1 MSGTL
6 YLLPTVISEET
17 LTTVIPADVREKAR
31 QIDHFLVEAAKTA
44 RHYLKD
50 LDHPKPI
57 ASLSIVEIGHEPDPA
72 KIDAWLAPLRE
83 GHDMAIVSE
92 SGCPGVADPGAQIVA
107 RVQAEGGRVVPLVG
121 PSSLL
126 LTLMASGLD
135 GQHFRFTGYLPIAD
149 ADRREAL
156 LSLERESARGET
168 ILFIETPY
176 RNRAMLESLLEVLR
190 PDTRL
195 CVAQDVTGKNESIRT
210 KTIAAWKAASEE
222 ERELLKVPTV
232 FAFLAA
238 PQRAAAK
245 GKSASRPSARQ
256 PRGEKME
263 EDSRARTGGHGKGRS
278 ARGGAFRKN
287 KTGR

>member
-17 LTTVIPADVREKAR
+17 LASVIPADVREKAR

-72 KIDAWLAPLRE
+72 KIDEWLTPLRE

-149 ADRREAL
+149 AERREAL

-176 RNRAMLESLLEVLR
+176 RNRTMLESLLEVLR

-210 KTIAAWKAASEE
+210 KTIAAWRAASEE

-238 PQRAAAK
+238 PQRTQAK
-245 GKSASRPSARQ
+245 AKSAFRPSASVQRS
-256 PRGEKME
+256 EKMG

-287 KTGR
+287 KTGL

>member
-17 LTTVIPADVREKAR
+17 LASVIPTEVRAKAC

-50 LDHPKPI
+50 LGHPKPI

-83 GHDMAIVSE
+83 GFDMAIVSE
-92 SGCPGVADPGAQIVA
+92 SGCPGIADPGAQIVA

-176 RNRAMLESLLEVLR
+176 RNRTMLESLLEVLR

-210 KTIAAWKAASEE
+210 KTIAAWKAASED
-222 ERELLKVPTV
+222 ERELLKIPTV

-238 PQRAAAK
+238 PHRTQAK
-245 GKSASRPSARQ
+245 AKSAFRPSATAR
-256 PRGEKME
+256 RSETMR
-263 EDSRARTGGHGKGRS
+263 EDSRARTGGHGTGRS
-278 ARGGAFRKN
+278 ARSGAFRKN
-287 KTGR
+287 RTR

>member
-17 LTTVIPADVREKAR
+17 LTSVIPLDVREKAR

-50 LDHPKPI
+50 LGHPKPI

-72 KIDAWLAPLRE
+72 KIDEWLAPLRE

-107 RVQAEGGRVVPLVG
+107 RLQAEGGRVVPLVG

-176 RNRAMLESLLEVLR
+176 RNRTMLESLLEVLR

-210 KTIAAWKAASEE
+210 KTIAAWKAASED
-222 ERELLKVPTV
+222 ERELLKIPTV

-238 PQRAAAK
+238 PHRTQAK
-245 GKSASRPSARQ
+245 AKSAFRPSATAR
-256 PRGEKME
+256 RSETMR
-263 EDSRARTGGHGKGRS
+263 EDSRARTGGHGTGRS
-278 ARGGAFRKN
+278 ARSGAFRKN
-287 KTGR
+287 KAGR

>member
-17 LTTVIPADVREKAR
+17 LASVIPAEVRAKAC

-50 LDHPKPI
+50 LGHPKPI

-72 KIDAWLAPLRE
+72 KIDEWLAPLRE

-107 RVQAEGGRVVPLVG
+107 RVQADGGRVVPLVG

-126 LTLMASGLD
+126 LTLMGSGLD

-149 ADRREAL
+149 AERREAL

-176 RNRAMLESLLEVLR
+176 RNRTMLESLLEVLR

-210 KTIAAWKAASEE
+210 KTIAAWKAASED
-222 ERELLKVPTV
+222 ERELLKIPTV

-238 PQRAAAK
+238 PHRTQAK
-245 GKSASRPSARQ
+245 AKSAFRPSATAR
-256 PRGEKME
+256 RSETMG
-263 EDSRARTGGHGKGRS
+263 EDSRARTGGHGTGRS
-278 ARGGAFRKN
+278 ARSGAFRKN
-287 KTGR
+287 RTR

>member
-17 LTTVIPADVREKAR
+17 LASVIPTEVRAKAC

-50 LDHPKPI
+50 LGHPKPI

-72 KIDAWLAPLRE
+72 KIDEWLAPLRE

-135 GQHFRFTGYLPIAD
+135 GQRFRFTGYLPIAD

-210 KTIAAWKAASEE
+210 KTITAWKAASEE

-256 PRGEKME
+256 PRGEKMG

>member
-17 LTTVIPADVREKAR
+17 LTSVIPADVREKAR

-50 LDHPKPI
+50 LGHPKPI

-92 SGCPGVADPGAQIVA
+92 SGCPGVAAPGAQIVA
-107 RVQAEGGRVVPLVG
+107 RVPA
-121 PSSLL
+121 
-126 LTLMASGLD
+126 MASGLD

-176 RNRAMLESLLEVLR
+176 RNRTMLESLLEVLR

-210 KTIAAWKAASEE
+210 KTIAAWKAAPEE

-256 PRGEKME
+256 PRGEKMG

>member
-256 PRGEKME
+256 PRGEKMG
-263 EDSRARTGGHGKGRS
+263 EDSRARMGGHGKGRS

>member
-6 YLLPTVISEET
+6 YLLPTEISEET
-17 LTTVIPADVREKAR
+17 LTSVIPVDVREKAR

-50 LDHPKPI
+50 LGHPKPI

-83 GHDMAIVSE
+83 GFDMAIVSE

-107 RVQAEGGRVVPLVG
+107 RVQADGGRVVPLVG

-126 LTLMASGLD
+126 LTLMGSGLD

-176 RNRAMLESLLEVLR
+176 RNRTMLESLLEVLR

-210 KTIAAWKAASEE
+210 KTIAAWKAASED
-222 ERELLKVPTV
+222 ERELLKIPTV

-238 PQRAAAK
+238 PHRTQAK
-245 GKSASRPSARQ
+245 AKSAFRPSATAR
-256 PRGEKME
+256 RSETMG
-263 EDSRARTGGHGKGRS
+263 EDSRARTGGHGTGRS
-278 ARGGAFRKN
+278 ARSGAFRKN
-287 KTGR
+287 RTR

>member
-17 LTTVIPADVREKAR
+17 LTSVSPADVREKAR

-50 LDHPKPI
+50 LGHPKPI

-176 RNRAMLESLLEVLR
+176 RNRTMLESLLEVLR

-238 PQRAAAK
+238 PQRTQVKA
-245 GKSASRPSARQ
+245 KSAFRASAAT
-256 PRGEKME
+256 PRGEKMG
-263 EDSRARTGGHGKGRS
+263 EDSRAQTGGHGKGRS

-287 KTGR
+287 KSGR

>member
-17 LTTVIPADVREKAR
+17 LTLVIPTEVREKAR

-50 LDHPKPI
+50 LEHPKPI

-72 KIDAWLAPLRE
+72 KIDEWLAPLRE

-107 RVQAEGGRVVPLVG
+107 RVQADGGRVVPLVG

-126 LTLMASGLD
+126 LTLMGSGLD

-176 RNRAMLESLLEVLR
+176 RNRTMLESLLEVLR

-210 KTIAAWKAASEE
+210 KTIAAWKAASED
-222 ERELLKVPTV
+222 ERELLKIPTV

-238 PQRAAAK
+238 PHRTQAK
-245 GKSASRPSARQ
+245 AKSAFRPSATAR
-256 PRGEKME
+256 RSETMG
-263 EDSRARTGGHGKGRS
+263 EDSRARTGGHGTGRS
-278 ARGGAFRKN
+278 ARSGAFRKN
-287 KTGR
+287 RTR

>member
-17 LTTVIPADVREKAR
+17 LTSVIPADVREKAR

-149 ADRREAL
+149 AERREAL

-176 RNRAMLESLLEVLR
+176 RNRTMLESLLEVLR

-245 GKSASRPSARQ
+245 GKSASHPSARQ
-256 PRGEKME
+256 PRSEKMGD
-263 EDSRARTGGHGKGRS
+263 DSRARTGGHGKGRS

>member
-17 LTTVIPADVREKAR
+17 LTSVIPTEVREKAR

-50 LDHPKPI
+50 LEHPKPI

-72 KIDAWLAPLRE
+72 KIDAWLEPLRE
-83 GHDMAIVSE
+83 GFDMAIVSE

-149 ADRREAL
+149 AERREAL
-156 LSLERESARGET
+156 LTLERESARGET

-176 RNRAMLESLLEVLR
+176 RNRTMLESLLETLR

-210 KTIAAWKAASEE
+210 KTIEAWRRATEE

-238 PQRAAAK
+238 PQKAAAK

-256 PRGEKME
+256 PRGEKMG
-263 EDSRARTGGHGKGRS
+263 EDSRARTGAHREGRS
-278 ARGGAFRKN
+278 ARSGAFRKN
-287 KTGR
+287 RTR

>member
-17 LTTVIPADVREKAR
+17 LTSVIPADVREKAR

-44 RHYLKD
+44 RRYLKD

-72 KIDAWLAPLRE
+72 KIDAWLRPLRE

-149 ADRREAL
+149 AERREAL

-176 RNRAMLESLLEVLR
+176 RNRTMLESLLEVLR

-238 PQRAAAK
+238 PQRTQVKA
-245 GKSASRPSARQ
+245 KSAFRASAAT
-256 PRGEKME
+256 PRGEKMG
-263 EDSRARTGGHGKGRS
+263 EDSRAQTGGHGKGRS

-287 KTGR
+287 KSGR

>member
-17 LTTVIPADVREKAR
+17 LTSVIPTEVREKAR

-50 LDHPKPI
+50 LEHPKPI

-72 KIDAWLAPLRE
+72 KIDAWLEPLRE
-83 GHDMAIVSE
+83 GFDMAIVSE

-149 ADRREAL
+149 AERREAL
-156 LSLERESARGET
+156 LTLERESARGET

-176 RNRAMLESLLEVLR
+176 RNRTMLKSLLETLR

-210 KTIAAWKAASEE
+210 KTIEAWRRATEE

-238 PQRAAAK
+238 PQKVAAK

-256 PRGEKME
+256 PRGEKMG
-263 EDSRARTGGHGKGRS
+263 EDSRARTGGHREGRS
-278 ARGGAFRKN
+278 ARSGAFRKN
-287 KTGR
+287 RTR

>member
-17 LTTVIPADVREKAR
+17 LASVIPADVREKAR

-50 LDHPKPI
+50 LGHPKPI

-83 GHDMAIVSE
+83 GHNMAIMSE

-176 RNRAMLESLLEVLR
+176 RNRTMLESLLEVLR

-210 KTIAAWKAASEE
+210 KTIAAWKAAPEE

-256 PRGEKME
+256 PRGEKMG

-278 ARGGAFRKN
+278 ARGGALRKN

>member
-17 LTTVIPADVREKAR
+17 LTSVIPADVREKAR

-50 LDHPKPI
+50 LGHPKPI
-57 ASLSIVEIGHEPDPA
+57 ASLSIVEIGHEPDLA

-107 RVQAEGGRVVPLVG
+107 RVQADGGRVVPLVG

-126 LTLMASGLD
+126 LTLMGSGLD

-176 RNRAMLESLLEVLR
+176 RNRTMLESLLEVLR

-256 PRGEKME
+256 PRGEKMG

>member
-17 LTTVIPADVREKAR
+17 LASVIPAEVRAKAC

-50 LDHPKPI
+50 LGHPKPI

-72 KIDAWLAPLRE
+72 KIDEWLAPLRE

-107 RVQAEGGRVVPLVG
+107 RVQADGGRVVPLVG

-126 LTLMASGLD
+126 LTLMGSGLD

-176 RNRAMLESLLEVLR
+176 RNRTMLESLLEVLR

-210 KTIAAWKAASEE
+210 KTIAAWKAASED
-222 ERELLKVPTV
+222 ERELLKIPTV

-238 PQRAAAK
+238 PHRTQAK
-245 GKSASRPSARQ
+245 AKSAFRPSATARHSETM
-256 PRGEKME
+256 GEN
-263 EDSRARTGGHGKGRS
+263 SRARTGGHGTGRS
-278 ARGGAFRKN
+278 ARSGSFRKN
-287 KTGR
+287 RTR

>member
-17 LTTVIPADVREKAR
+17 LASVIPAEVRAKAC

-50 LDHPKPI
+50 LEHPKPI

-72 KIDAWLAPLRE
+72 KIDAWLEPLRE
-83 GHDMAIVSE
+83 GFDMAIVSE

-149 ADRREAL
+149 AERREAL
-156 LSLERESARGET
+156 LTLERESARGET

-176 RNRAMLESLLEVLR
+176 RNRTMLESLLETLR

-210 KTIAAWKAASEE
+210 KTIEAWRRATEE

-238 PQRAAAK
+238 PQKAAAK

-256 PRGEKME
+256 PRGEKMG
-263 EDSRARTGGHGKGRS
+263 EDSRARTGEHREGRS
-278 ARGGAFRKN
+278 ARSGAFRKN
-287 KTGR
+287 RTR

>member
-92 SGCPGVADPGAQIVA
+92 SGCPGVADPGSGCLLSISL
-107 RVQAEGGRVVPLVG
+107 RVV
-121 PSSLL
+121 SLI
-126 LTLMASGLD
+126 
-135 GQHFRFTGYLPIAD
+135 P
-149 ADRREAL
+149 
-156 LSLERESARGET
+156 
-168 ILFIETPY
+168 
-176 RNRAMLESLLEVLR
+176 
-190 PDTRL
+190 
-195 CVAQDVTGKNESIRT
+195 
-210 KTIAAWKAASEE
+210 
-222 ERELLKVPTV
+222 PTY
-232 FAFLAA
+232 
-238 PQRAAAK
+238 P
-245 GKSASRPSARQ
+245 
-256 PRGEKME
+256 E
-263 EDSRARTGGHGKGRS
+263 
-278 ARGGAFRKN
+278 
-287 KTGR
+287 

>member
-17 LTTVIPADVREKAR
+17 LASVIPAEVRAKAC

-50 LDHPKPI
+50 LGHPKPI

-72 KIDAWLAPLRE
+72 KIDEWLAPLRE

-107 RVQAEGGRVVPLVG
+107 RVQADGGRVVPLVG

-126 LTLMASGLD
+126 LTLMGSGLD

-176 RNRAMLESLLEVLR
+176 RNRTMLESLLEVLR

-210 KTIAAWKAASEE
+210 KTIAAWKATSED
-222 ERELLKVPTV
+222 ERELLKIPTV
-232 FAFLAA
+232 FAFLSA
-238 PQRAAAK
+238 PHRTQAK
-245 GKSASRPSARQ
+245 AKSAFRPSATAR
-256 PRGEKME
+256 RSETMG
-263 EDSRARTGGHGKGRS
+263 EDSRARTGGHGTGRS
-278 ARGGAFRKN
+278 ARSGAFRKN
-287 KTGR
+287 RTR

>member
-17 LTTVIPADVREKAR
+17 LASVIPAEVRAKAC

-50 LDHPKPI
+50 LGHPKPI

-72 KIDAWLAPLRE
+72 KIDEWLAPLRE

-149 ADRREAL
+149 AERREAL
-156 LSLERESARGET
+156 LTLERESARGET

-176 RNRAMLESLLEVLR
+176 RNRTMLESLLEVLR

-210 KTIAAWKAASEE
+210 KTIAAWKAASED
-222 ERELLKVPTV
+222 ERELLKIPTV

-238 PQRAAAK
+238 PHRTQAK
-245 GKSASRPSARQ
+245 AKSAFRPSATAR
-256 PRGEKME
+256 RSETMG
-263 EDSRARTGGHGKGRS
+263 EDSRARTGGHGTGRS
-278 ARGGAFRKN
+278 ARSGAFRKN
-287 KTGR
+287 RTR

>member
-17 LTTVIPADVREKAR
+17 LASVIPAEVRAKAC

-50 LDHPKPI
+50 LGHPKPI

-72 KIDAWLAPLRE
+72 KIDEWLAPLRE
-83 GHDMAIVSE
+83 GHDMAIMSE

-107 RVQAEGGRVVPLVG
+107 RVQADGGRVVPLVG

-126 LTLMASGLD
+126 LTLMGSGLD

-176 RNRAMLESLLEVLR
+176 RNRTMLESLLEVLR

-210 KTIAAWKAASEE
+210 KTIAAWKAASED
-222 ERELLKVPTV
+222 ERELLKIPTV

-238 PQRAAAK
+238 PHRTQAK
-245 GKSASRPSARQ
+245 AKSAFRPSATAR
-256 PRGEKME
+256 RSETMG
-263 EDSRARTGGHGKGRS
+263 EDSRARTGGHGTGRS
-278 ARGGAFRKN
+278 ARSGAFRKN
-287 KTGR
+287 RTR

>member
-17 LTTVIPADVREKAR
+17 LTSVIPVDVREKAR

-50 LDHPKPI
+50 LGHPKPI

-72 KIDAWLAPLRE
+72 KIDEWLTPLRE
-83 GHDMAIVSE
+83 GHDMAVVSE

-149 ADRREAL
+149 AERREAL
-156 LSLERESARGET
+156 LTLERESARGET

-176 RNRAMLESLLEVLR
+176 RNRTMLASLLEALR

-245 GKSASRPSARQ
+245 GKSASRPSARP
-256 PRGEKME
+256 PRGEKMG

-287 KTGR
+287 KAGR

>member
-1 MSGTL
+1 MAQTPSRGTRHG
-6 YLLPTVISEET
+6 
-17 LTTVIPADVREKAR
+17 DRERIGLSRRRRPGRPDRRAR
-31 QIDHFLVEAAKTA
+31 A
-44 RHYLKD
+44 
-50 LDHPKPI
+50 
-57 ASLSIVEIGHEPDPA
+57 
-72 KIDAWLAPLRE
+72 
-83 GHDMAIVSE
+83 
-92 SGCPGVADPGAQIVA
+92 
-107 RVQAEGGRVVPLVG
+107 GRR
-121 PSSLL
+121 
-126 LTLMASGLD
+126 GLD

-149 ADRREAL
+149 AERREAL

-176 RNRAMLESLLEVLR
+176 RNRTMLESLLEVLR

-238 PQRAAAK
+238 PQRTQVKA
-245 GKSASRPSARQ
+245 KSAFRASAAT
-256 PRGEKME
+256 PRGEKMG
-263 EDSRARTGGHGKGRS
+263 EDSRAQTGGHGKGRS

-287 KTGR
+287 KSGR

>member
-17 LTTVIPADVREKAR
+17 LTSVIPTEVREKAR

-50 LDHPKPI
+50 LGHPKPI

-72 KIDAWLAPLRE
+72 KIDEWLAPLRE

-107 RVQAEGGRVVPLVG
+107 RVQADGGRVVPLVG

-126 LTLMASGLD
+126 LTLMGSGLD

-176 RNRAMLESLLEVLR
+176 RNRTMLESLLEVLR

-210 KTIAAWKAASEE
+210 KTIAAWKAASED
-222 ERELLKVPTV
+222 ERELLKIPTV

-238 PQRAAAK
+238 PHRTQAK
-245 GKSASRPSARQ
+245 AKSAFRPSATAR
-256 PRGEKME
+256 RSETMG
-263 EDSRARTGGHGKGRS
+263 EDSRARTGGHGTGRS
-278 ARGGAFRKN
+278 ARSGAFRKN
-287 KTGR
+287 RTR

>member
-17 LTTVIPADVREKAR
+17 LTSVIPVDVREKAR

-50 LDHPKPI
+50 LGHPKPI

-72 KIDAWLAPLRE
+72 KIDEWLTPLRE
-83 GHDMAIVSE
+83 GHDMAVVSE

-149 ADRREAL
+149 AERREAL
-156 LSLERESARGET
+156 LTLERESARGET
-168 ILFIETPY
+168 VLFIETPY
-176 RNRAMLESLLEVLR
+176 RNRTMLESLLETLR

-210 KTIAAWKAASEE
+210 KTIEAWRRATQE

-238 PQRAAAK
+238 SQRAAAK
-245 GKSASRPSARQ
+245 GKSASRSSARE
-256 PRGEKME
+256 PRGEKMG
-263 EDSRARTGGHGKGRS
+263 EDSRAQTGGHGKGRS

>member
-17 LTTVIPADVREKAR
+17 LASVIPADVREKAR

-50 LDHPKPI
+50 LGHPKPI

-83 GHDMAIVSE
+83 GHDMAIMSE

-149 ADRREAL
+149 AERRQAL

-176 RNRAMLESLLEVLR
+176 RNRTMLESLLEVLR

-210 KTIAAWKAASEE
+210 KTIAAWKAAPEE

-238 PQRAAAK
+238 PQRTQAK
-245 GKSASRPSARQ
+245 AKSAFRPSASAQRS
-256 PRGEKME
+256 EKMG

>member
-17 LTTVIPADVREKAR
+17 LTSVIPLDVREKAR

-50 LDHPKPI
+50 LGHPKPI

-72 KIDAWLAPLRE
+72 KIDAWLKPLRE

-149 ADRREAL
+149 AERREAL
-156 LSLERESARGET
+156 LTLERESARGET

-176 RNRAMLESLLEVLR
+176 RNRTMLESLLEVLR

-210 KTIAAWKAASEE
+210 KTIEAWRRASEE

-238 PQRAAAK
+238 PRRTEAK
-245 GKSASRPSARQ
+245 AKSAFRPSATAH
-256 PRGEKME
+256 RGETMG
-263 EDSRARTGGHGKGRS
+263 EDPRAQTGGHGKGRS

-287 KTGR
+287 KAGR

>member
-6 YLLPTVISEET
+6 YLLPTEISEET
-17 LTTVIPADVREKAR
+17 LASVIPAEVRAKAC

-50 LDHPKPI
+50 LGHPKPI

-72 KIDAWLAPLRE
+72 KIDEWLAPLRE

-107 RVQAEGGRVVPLVG
+107 RVQAEGGRIVPLVG

-156 LSLERESARGET
+156 LSLGRESARGET

-238 PQRAAAK
+238 PHRTQAK
-245 GKSASRPSARQ
+245 AKSAFRPSATAR
-256 PRGEKME
+256 RSETMG
-263 EDSRARTGGHGKGRS
+263 EDSRARTGGHGTGRS
-278 ARGGAFRKN
+278 ARSGAFRKN
-287 KTGR
+287 RTR

>member
-256 PRGEKME
+256 PRGEKMG

>member
-17 LTTVIPADVREKAR
+17 LTSVIPTEVREKAR

-50 LDHPKPI
+50 LEHPKPI

-72 KIDAWLAPLRE
+72 KIDAWLEPLRE
-83 GHDMAIVSE
+83 GFDMAIVSE

-176 RNRAMLESLLEVLR
+176 RNRTMLESLLEVLR

-210 KTIAAWKAASEE
+210 KTIAAWKAASED
-222 ERELLKVPTV
+222 ERELLKIPTV

-238 PQRAAAK
+238 PHRTQAK
-245 GKSASRPSARQ
+245 AKSAFRPSATAR
-256 PRGEKME
+256 RSETMG
-263 EDSRARTGGHGKGRS
+263 EDSRARTGGHGTGRS
-278 ARGGAFRKN
+278 ARSGAFRKN
-287 KTGR
+287 RTR

>member
-17 LTTVIPADVREKAR
+17 LASVIPTEVRAKAC

-50 LDHPKPI
+50 LGHPKPI

-72 KIDAWLAPLRE
+72 KIDEWLAPLRE

-126 LTLMASGLD
+126 LTLMGSGLD

-176 RNRAMLESLLEVLR
+176 RNRTMLESLLEVLR

-210 KTIAAWKAASEE
+210 KTIAAWKAASED
-222 ERELLKVPTV
+222 ERELLKIPTV

-238 PQRAAAK
+238 PHRTQAK
-245 GKSASRPSARQ
+245 AKSAFRPSATAR
-256 PRGEKME
+256 RSETMG
-263 EDSRARTGGHGKGRS
+263 EDSRARTGGHGTGRS
-278 ARGGAFRKN
+278 ARSGAFRKN
-287 KTGR
+287 RTR

>member
-6 YLLPTVISEET
+6 YLLPTVISEDT
-17 LTTVIPADVREKAR
+17 LTSVIPVDVREKAR

-50 LDHPKPI
+50 LGHSKPI

-72 KIDAWLAPLRE
+72 KIDEWLTPLRE
-83 GHDMAIVSE
+83 GHDMAVVSE

-149 ADRREAL
+149 AERREAL
-156 LSLERESARGET
+156 LTLERESARGET

-176 RNRAMLESLLEVLR
+176 RNRTMLASLLEALR

-210 KTIAAWKAASEE
+210 KTIEAWRRATQE
-222 ERELLKVPTV
+222 ERELLKIPTV

-238 PQRAAAK
+238 PQRTPAK
-245 GKSASRPSARQ
+245 AKSAFRPSATAHRSETM
-256 PRGEKME
+256 G
-263 EDSRARTGGHGKGRS
+263 EDSRARTGGHGRGRS